1 MSKPKIIALT
11 SVRGQSGKDTLI
23 EQLELNGFVVA
34 RVAFGDVLKEQCAT
48 DMAGYDFTK
57 QDLLRFFHGPEK
69 DAAMPGLA
77 IKHVTDSPYKRWLI
91 DTAERDSNQWMQQM
105 RTPRWHLQ
113 QYGTNFRRVH
123 LDNPN
128 VWLDEGMKLIAEF
141 QSNSAYDLIVVSD
154 LRQQNEYFRLTQEGA
169 AMVRLQRMWFKAG
182 IDDQAFHVTDLD
194 LIGRGMDAVVLNVW
208 GEPGDMVQQLYTQGV
223 IQ

>member
-23 EQLELNGFVVA
+23 AELERNGFVVR

-48 DMAGYDFTK
+48 DMAGPVFTK
-57 QDLLRFFHGPEK
+57 EDLLGFFHGPEK
-69 DAAMPGLA
+69 DVPMPGLA
-77 IKHVTDSPYKRWLI
+77 IKDVASRPYRRWLVEHV
-91 DTAERDSNQWMQQM
+91 ERDGAQSLQQM

-123 LDNPN
+123 LGNPN
-128 VWLDEGMKLIAEF
+128 VWLDEGMKLVEEL
-141 QSNSAYDLIVVSD
+141 QGRSSYDLIVVSD
-154 LRQQNEYFRLTQEGA
+154 LRQQNEYYRLAQEDA

-182 IDDQAFHVTDLD
+182 IDDQPYHVTDLD
-194 LIGRGMDAVVLNVW
+194 LIGHGMDAVVLNEW
-208 GEPGDMVQQLYTQGV
+208 GKPADMVQQLYKQGV
-223 IQ
+223 LQ

>member
-48 DMAGYDFTK
+48 DMAGYDFNK

-69 DAAMPGLA
+69 DVAMPGLA
-77 IKHVTDSPYKRWLI
+77 IKHVTEGPYKRWLI
-91 DTAERDSNQWMQQM
+91 DTAERDSSQWMQQV

-128 VWLDEGMKLIAEF
+128 VWLDEGMKLVEELQGNEAF
-141 QSNSAYDLIVVSD
+141 DLIVISD
-154 LRQQNEYFRLTQEGA
+154 LRQRNEYKKLKAYGA
-169 AMVRLQRMWFKAG
+169 KLVRLQRMWFKAC

-194 LIGRGMDAVVLNVW
+194 LIGHGMDAVVLNVW
-208 GEPGDMVQQLYTQGV
+208 GEPGDMVQQLYAQGV